1 MNDTV
6 LSEPIVIDAFIST
19 TVAFLVYIVG
29 SNLTRRSAFLRDFNI
44 PEPVSGGL
52 VAAALTMAIFVVWNR
67 PVEFD
72 LAARDYFL
80 IVFFTGIG
88 LNARLADLGRGGRPL
103 AILLGLTVIFVLSQN
118 VIGLVTALLFGLP
131 AQMSVILGSS
141 ALIGGHGTVIAW
153 GPRVA
158 EASGLPGIEELGIA
172 VATLGLV
179 AAALIGGPIAKYL
192 IARHQLEPR
201 QPDADPTIGVA
212 FDDDTAGEITHLTLM
227 HTLLWVHIT
236 MVFGFMLWEA
246 LKAAGIDLPS
256 FVPCMLMGILVG
268 NLLPVLL
275 PRVPPLRRT
284 PTLAVLSDFA
294 LGTFLA
300 MSLMSLQLWTLQGF
314 GLTLLVVLTAQTLFT
329 AAFAIFLVFRFMG
342 RNYFAAVMASGF
354 AGFGLGAT
362 PTAIANMTAV
372 TKRYGASPLAFV
384 VLPLVSAFF
393 IDIINSFAIQFFLSL

>member
-1 MNDTV
+1 MTGTV

-19 TVAFLVYIVG
+19 TVAFLVYLIG

-103 AILLGLTVIFVLSQN
+103 AILLGLTVVFVLSQN

-131 AQMSVILGSS
+131 SQMSVILGSS

-158 EASGLPGIEELGIA
+158 EAAGLPGIEELGIA

-192 IARHQLEPR
+192 IARHKLKPR

-212 FDDDTAGEITHLTLM
+212 FDDDTTGEITHITLM
-227 HTLLWVHIT
+227 HTLLWVHVT
-236 MVFGFMLWEA
+236 MVLGFVLWEA
-246 LKAAGIDLPS
+246 LKSAGIDLPS

-275 PRVPPLRRT
+275 PRVPPVRRT

-329 AAFAIFLVFRFMG
+329 AGFAIFLVFRFMG

-393 IDIINSFAIQFFLSL
+393 IDIINSFAIQAFLGL

>member
-1 MNDTV
+1 MTET
-6 LSEPIVIDAFIST
+6 LPQPILIDAFIST

-29 SNLTRRSAFLRDFNI
+29 ANLTRKSAFLRDFNI

-52 VAAALTMAIFVVWNR
+52 VAAALTMAIFAFWNR

-88 LNARLADLGRGGRPL
+88 LNAKLSDLARGGKPL
-103 AILLGLTVIFVLSQN
+103 VILLGLTVVYVLCQN
-118 VIGLVTALLFGLP
+118 LIGLATATAFGMP
-131 AQMSVILGSS
+131 TEMSVILGSA

-158 EASGLPGIEELGIA
+158 EATGLPGVAELGIA

-179 AAALIGGPIAKYL
+179 SAAVIGGPIAKYL
-192 IARHQLEPR
+192 IARHKLEPAH
-201 QPDADPTIGVA
+201 PEAENAIGIAYDEEPQETV
-212 FDDDTAGEITHLTLM
+212 THLTLM
-227 HTLLWVHIT
+227 HILLWVHVT
-236 MVFGFMLWEA
+236 MVLGFILGET
-246 LKAAGIDLPS
+246 LKELGLDLPN
-256 FVPCMLMGILVG
+256 FVPCLMMGIAVG

-275 PRVPPLRRT
+275 PRVPPVRQT
-284 PTLAVLSDFA
+284 PTLAMLSDFA

-300 MSLMSLQLWTLQGF
+300 MSLMSLQLWTLSGL
-314 GLTLLVVLTAQTLFT
+314 GLTLLVVMTAQTLL
-329 AAFAIFLVFRFMG
+329 AVVFAIFILFPAMG
-342 RNYFAAVMASGF
+342 RNYFAAVMA
-354 AGFGLGAT
+354 AGAGGLTLGAT

-372 TKRYGASPLAFV
+372 TKRYGPSPLAFV

-393 IDIINSFAIQFFLSL
+393 IDIVNSFAIQFFLSL